1 MTSTKA
7 NFYNSPL
14 ELVSFTGGQGC
25 TTSFRSL
32 TMSNNDE
39 IDSYLKTS
47 AKVQIGVNV
56 QVGGSKGKVL
66 QK

>member
-1 MTSTKA
+1 
-7 NFYNSPL
+7 
-14 ELVSFTGGQGC
+14 
-25 TTSFRSL
+25 
-32 TMSNNDE
+32 MSNNDE